1 MQTFADAPARST
13 YFAAQPLTM
22 EAPRSIG
29 EGCDV
34 VFLRPAAEPCRPTND
49 IHLYVDCP
57 GSLKVTELGGGSV
70 PVLRATNATDDSILI
85 IAGQVLRGGKQNRG
99 LNADVLLA
107 PRSSAD
113 IPVTCV
119 EAGRWSAR
127 PTGGF
132 APHGI
137 EPLFIRAEKL
147 RHVSSSRRAQW
158 KREAAAAEREF
169 RGPASGA
176 PGSPAMDH
184 SADQQAVWRMI
195 SELDAMSG
203 ARSGSSDLIASMEL
217 LHDASDRDI
226 ESVAGAG
233 RCGMVV
239 FMHGHFVGAD
249 VFGDPAWYAASEHN
263 LLRSAFA
270 MRRYAPMYRARER
283 RDCADALAVLSES
296 VLRDATHG
304 TWVDGRPIGAERTS
318 TLVHPYLEGGRSCT
332 EDGRLLHVQLSTV
345 AWLAASL
352 N

>member
-13 YFAAQPLTM
+13 FFATQPLAM

-34 VFLRPAAEPCRPTND
+34 VFLRPAAEPCLPSHD
-49 IHLYVDCP
+49 IHLYVDRP
-57 GSLKVTELGGGSV
+57 GSLEVTEVGGGSV
-70 PVLRATNATDDSILI
+70 PVLRATNATDVSILI

-107 PRSSAD
+107 PRSSVD

-127 PTGGF
+127 PAGGF

-158 KREAAAAEREF
+158 MREAAAAEREF
-169 RGPASGA
+169 RGPAGGA
-176 PGSPAMDH
+176 PVSPAMDH

-217 LHDASDRDI
+217 LHEASDREI
-226 ESVAGAG
+226 ESFAGPG

-249 VFGDPAWYAASEHN
+249 VFGDPAWYAASERN

-270 MRRYAPMYRARER
+270 MRRYAPMYRGRER
-283 RDCADALAVLSES
+283 RDCTDALEVLSES

-304 TWVDGRPIGAERTS
+304 TWVDGRPIGVERTS
-318 TLVHPYLEGGRSCT
+318 TLVHPYLEGGRSRT
-332 EDGRLLHVQLSTV
+332 DDGRLLHVQLSTV
-345 AWLAASL
+345 AGLASSL